1 MAVKYGK
8 HTHTHTQLCI
18 QKRPTHLFCKVM
30 IQKDLSFTYTLW
42 EIHCPCIIT
51 WMHTQTHTP
60 STPKF
65 YKLTQC
71 KHALKPSRTC
81 LCRTEH
87 HLMPIVQDESCP
99 PQPPIPPKQQ
109 QHPSSGSFYDY
120 IQSASQFRERA
131 KPLLSGSLH
140 FLEWSKPE
148 RSGKITD
155 IVHLRRSTDI
165 WVGKKSLMKV
175 EGLIQHLYSRKSE
188 NVFALKSN

>member
-8 HTHTHTQLCI
+8 HTHTQLCI
-18 QKRPTHLFCKVM
+18 QQRPTHLFCKVM

-42 EIHCPCIIT
+42 EIHCPCIHY
-51 WMHTQTHTP
+51 MNAHTDPHTKYTKVLQAHAVQTCTF
-60 STPKF
+60 T
-65 YKLTQC
+65 
-71 KHALKPSRTC
+71 
-81 LCRTEH
+81 
-87 HLMPIVQDESCP
+87 HLPVQDRASPQPIVQDESCP
-99 PQPPIPPKQQ
+99 PQPPIP
-109 QHPSSGSFYDY
+109 PSSGSFYDY

>member
-1 MAVKYGK
+1 MVN
-8 HTHTHTQLCI
+8 THTHNSASRKGPRTCFARWWYKKIFLSH
-18 QKRPTHLFCKVM
+18 THCEKSIVHAF
-30 IQKDLSFTYTLW
+30 
-42 EIHCPCIIT
+42 IT

-87 HLMPIVQDESCP
+87 HLSQLCRTRAAHPN
-99 PQPPIPPKQQ
+99 PQSPPKQQ

>member
-1 MAVKYGK
+1 MHSLHECK
-8 HTHTHTQLCI
+8 H
-18 QKRPTHLFCKVM
+18 RPTHQVH
-30 IQKDLSFTYTLW
+30 QSFTSSRSANMHLNL
-42 EIHCPCIIT
+42 HAPACAGQSIT
-51 WMHTQTHTP
+51 SANCAGRELPT
-60 STPKF
+60 
-65 YKLTQC
+65 
-71 KHALKPSRTC
+71 
-81 LCRTEH
+81 
-87 HLMPIVQDESCP
+87 
-99 PQPPIPPKQQ
+99 PIPPKQQ